1 MTSVSTE
8 PMPSATSALVR
19 SGRLSNGPSTN
30 PTSIPTGE
38 EGIIA
43 LVTPNK
49 PFKIV
54 DAQREVRMGLTAGSL
69 DELEDRA
76 KSKFQIPLNCP
87 IRIVL
92 EVDGTEIDDNDYFD
106 TLDPDTSLMILCED
120 ERWTPYKS
128 NFM

>member
-8 PMPSATSALVR
+8 TMPMASATSALSRGR
-19 SGRLSNGPSTN
+19 SGASSSSHVVVDDGDSM
-30 PTSIPTGE
+30 
-38 EGIIA
+38 A
-43 LVTPNK
+43 LATLVSK

-54 DAQREVRMGLTAGSL
+54 DAQRELRMGLTAASL

-76 KSKFQIPLNCP
+76 KSKFRIPVNLP

-92 EVDGTEIDDNDYFD
+92 EVDGTEIDDNDYFG
-106 TLDPDTSLMILCED
+106 TLDPDTSLMILCDD

>member
-8 PMPSATSALVR
+8 TMPSATTALVR
-19 SGRLSNGPSTN
+19 AVR
-30 PTSIPTGE
+30 TSSVTCTPAE
-38 EGIIA
+38 EAGIIA

-54 DAQREVRMGLTAGSL
+54 DAQREIRMGLTAGSL

-76 KSKFQIPLNCP
+76 KTKFQIPLNLP

-92 EVDGTEIDDNDYFD
+92 ELDGTEIDDNDYFD

>member
-1 MTSVSTE
+1 MTS
-8 PMPSATSALVR
+8 AASALAR
-19 SGRLSNGPSTN
+19 SGRTTAGSNTTSLSA
-30 PTSIPTGE
+30 E

-54 DAQREVRMGLTAGSL
+54 DAQRELRMGLTAGSL

-76 KSKFQIPLNCP
+76 KTKFQIPVSEH

-92 EVDGTEIDDNDYFD
+92 ETDGTEIDDNDYFD